1 MCTLVTSSHRHT
13 RRTMPDGHDRA
24 WTDMGGYG
32 RVSVWGAW
40 CSVLRYWLCRAWKA
54 NNAPV
59 QLQGFNLHT
68 TSKHWLVQKIWRS
81 SNRST
86 FIEIDDRF
94 VGCFQGWT
102 GIPSN
107 QTSWCYIL
115 TIQHNLE
122 RRRTFCWKVITIS
135 DFDGFSWG
143 HDCCDITV
151 TSIQHE

>member
-1 MCTLVTSSHRHT
+1 MYHGNFIPLTDSPNHAWRTRSCLDRHRWTWLGECVGGLVFN
-13 RRTMPDGHDRA
+13 DEHDVGLIKR
-24 WTDMGGYG
+24 
-32 RVSVWGAW
+32 
-40 CSVLRYWLCRAWKA
+40 A